1 MEALYLELR
10 ADNPDSKVH
19 DFILFNIC
27 CLVWSLVNQFSTV
40 CATFQVKL
48 TTIHP
53 FTVDTGLAKK
63 PRSRLKLILIKD
75 IRIAN
80 PLNSLSCL
88 ITYCFFV
95 FYLRT
100 KLKLFHPDLI

>member
-19 DFILFNIC
+19 GFILFNIC
-27 CLVWSLVNQFSTV
+27 SDIDFKFSTINV
-40 CATFQVKL
+40 TFQVKL

-63 PRSRLKLILIKD
+63 PRSRLKLILIK
-75 IRIAN
+75 IFASQI
-80 PLNSLSCL
+80 P
-88 ITYCFFV
+88 
-95 FYLRT
+95 
-100 KLKLFHPDLI
+100 

>member
-19 DFILFNIC
+19 DFILFNNC
-27 CLVWSLVNQFSTV
+27 SGMVNQFSTV

-63 PRSRLKLILIKD
+63 PRSRLKLILIK
-75 IRIAN
+75 IFASQI
-80 PLNSLSCL
+80 P
-88 ITYCFFV
+88 
-95 FYLRT
+95 
-100 KLKLFHPDLI
+100 